1 MPEVN
6 PSGKKVIYL
15 PLPGGQMR
23 FHITWDD
30 ETQLFWL
37 LSTQTTGET
46 EKESRHYASM
56 EIDGDDLVLVSRSGS
71 PNAYSPHNV
80 DLITFHR
87 IKNFR
92 SLIY

>member
-1 MPEVN
+1 M
-6 PSGKKVIYL
+6 
-15 PLPGGQMR
+15 
-23 FHITWDD
+23 
-30 ETQLFWL
+30 QLSFSKNLVDWCFAGMV
-37 LSTQTTGET
+37 SIGET
-46 EKESRHYASM
+46 EKKSRHYASM

-71 PNAYSPHNV
+71 PKAYSPHNV